1 MGTAFDGMFCFGA
14 GCAKAS
20 GANGLTIDALTLEA
34 QLHAAQAEDEGW
46 LSAVRCLLWAQ
57 IKATAAAV
65 LPRELVPC
73 AALLSR

>member
-1 MGTAFDGMFCFGA
+1 LTGCFGA
-14 GCAKAS
+14 GCAEAS

-57 IKATAAAV
+57 SKQPRGAAA
-65 LPRELVPC
+65 RRCYAES
-73 AALLSR
+73 LSCSGYTAPAG